1 MGMEVKGN
9 LWLQGEEGLMLGKGR
24 ATLLRQIEETGSIAE
39 AARQMEMS
47 YRRAW
52 GMVKAMNEAAAN
64 PLVEKSTGGKKGG
77 GARLTAEGKKLL
89 GSFE

>member
-1 MGMEVKGN
+1 MEVKGN